1 MTPDTFIENSYYSA
15 LHRSLDQ
22 YWEDR
27 LQNEYQPKSDFNLRH
42 DGLNKWTLFLP
53 EPVTLS
59 RREIAI
65 YLKQEHDIRAL
76 LLEEQAIALSLFLPC
91 NDFDDHNHLL
101 RACDLLL
108 DYQKAQLE
116 LTTARIEAHMA
127 LIHYRLQ
134 QQQVKRK
141 FYSAGPN
148 GRVAREP
155 TLPIYVPQHCA

>member
-27 LQNEYQPKSDFNLRH
+27 LQNEYQPKNDFNLGH

-59 RREIAI
+59 KREIAI
-65 YLKQEHDIRAL
+65 YLNQEHDIRAL
-76 LLEEQAIALSLFLPC
+76 LLEDQAIALSLFLPC

-127 LIHYRLQ
+127 LVNYRLLR
-134 QQQVKRK
+134 QQVKRK
-141 FYSAGPN
+141 FYSTALP

-155 TLPIYVPQHCA
+155 ILPIYVPQHCA